1 MIQQLI
7 DDLREFAEYAATH
20 AQESYLSL
28 YLMTDPSEAGNQSQT
43 PAWRTFLR
51 NAVANVEAG
60 LDPVQTRQWKNVRL
74 SDESPEK
81 GWARTRKRLDKYLTS
96 YRPEGKTLVLFI
108 SPGSEFSFELPVR
121 IDSASYYGKPHI
133 QEFLWALDEYEQHS
147 VLLFSADEVRVLRLA
162 LGRSAADRTVVS
174 DQAWLRGLRK
184 TGEGEQN
191 QQRQDDIT
199 RRFVKRAANEVDK
212 FFMKTPDVGRVVLG
226 GNMELANA
234 VLGSL
239 HPSVKEMVIG
249 VLPIPADLPPHE
261 VAERVAETAEQGE
274 REHEA
279 ALVADV
285 IRSAGARGRGAT
297 GYTAV
302 GHALDRGAVRLL
314 ALPYPADSDVV
325 EPLLLQAVRAGATVE
340 FLHGEAA
347 ERVKEAGGIVAQ
359 LYYSIN

>member
-60 LDPVQTRQWKNVRL
+60 LDPVQTKQWKNVRL

-314 ALPYPADSDVV
+314 ALPYPAESDVI
-325 EPLLLQAVRAGATVE
+325 EPILLQAVRAGTTVE

-347 ERVKEAGGIVAQ
+347 ERVNEAGGIVAQ

>member
-108 SPGSEFSFELPVR
+108 SPGSEFSFELPVG

>member
-174 DQAWLRGLRK
+174 EQAWLRGLRK
-184 TGEGEQN
+184 TGEGN
-191 QQRQDDIT
+191 RT
-199 RRFVKRAANEVDK
+199 SSGRMTSPAA
-212 FFMKTPDVGRVVLG
+212 
-226 GNMELANA
+226 
-234 VLGSL
+234 S
-239 HPSVKEMVIG
+239 
-249 VLPIPADLPPHE
+249 
-261 VAERVAETAEQGE
+261 
-274 REHEA
+274 
-279 ALVADV
+279 
-285 IRSAGARGRGAT
+285 
-297 GYTAV
+297 
-302 GHALDRGAVRLL
+302 
-314 ALPYPADSDVV
+314 
-325 EPLLLQAVRAGATVE
+325 
-340 FLHGEAA
+340 
-347 ERVKEAGGIVAQ
+347 
-359 LYYSIN
+359 

>member
-1 MIQQLI
+1 MIHQLI
-7 DDLREFAEYAATH
+7 DDLREFAAYAADH
-20 AQESYLSL
+20 AQDAYLSL
-28 YLMTDPSEAGNQSQT
+28 YLLTDPSDAANQAQT

-51 NAVANVEAG
+51 NAVSNVEAG
-60 LDPVQTRQWKNVRL
+60 LEPTQTRQWKNVRL
-74 SDESPEK
+74 SDDSPEK
-81 GWARTRKRLDKYLTS
+81 GWARTRKRLEKYLTS
-96 YRPEGKTLVLFI
+96 YRPEGKTLVLFL
-108 SPGSEFSFELPVR
+108 SPGSEYSFELPVR
-121 IDSASYYGKPHI
+121 VESASYYGKPHI

-147 VLLFSADEVRVLRLA
+147 VLLFGEDQVRVLRLA
-162 LGRSAADRTVVS
+162 LGRAAADRAVVS

-184 TGEGEQN
+184 TGEAQQN

-199 RRFVKRAANEVDK
+199 RRFVKTAAREVDK
-212 FFMKTPDVGRVVLG
+212 FFMKTPDVGRIVLG
-226 GNMELANA
+226 GNTELANA

-239 HPSVKEMVIG
+239 HPSVKEQVIG
-249 VLPIPADLPPHE
+249 VLPIPAELPAHE
-261 VAERVAETAEQGE
+261 VAERVAATAEQAE

-285 IRSAGARGRGAT
+285 IRQAGARGRGAT

-302 GHALDRGAVRLL
+302 GRALDRGAVRLL

-347 ERVKEAGGIVAQ
+347 DRVAEAGGIVAQ
-359 LYYSIN
+359 LYYSVS

>member
-1 MIQQLI
+1 MN
-7 DDLREFAEYAATH
+7 DLREFAEYAATH
-20 AQESYLSL
+20 AQDSYLSL
-28 YLMTDPSEAGNQSQT
+28 YLMTDPSDAGNQVQT
-43 PAWRTFLR
+43 PAWLTFLR
-51 NAVANVEAG
+51 NAVTNVEAG
-60 LDPVQTRQWKNVRL
+60 LDPAQTKQWKNVRL

-96 YRPEGKTLVLFI
+96 YRPQGKTLVLFI
-108 SPGSEFSFELPVR
+108 SPGSEYSFELPVR

-147 VLLFSADEVRVLRLA
+147 VLLFGEDHVRVLRLA
-162 LGRSAADRTVVS
+162 LGRSAADRTVLS
-174 DQAWLRGLRK
+174 EQSWLRGLYK
-184 TGEGEQN
+184 GGESEQN
-191 QQRQDDIT
+191 KQRQDDIT
-199 RRFVKRAANEVDK
+199 RRFVKNAAKEADK
-212 FFMKTPDVGRVVLG
+212 FFMKTSDVGRIVLG

-239 HPSVKEMVIG
+239 HPSVKDQVIG
-249 VLPIPADLPPHE
+249 VLPIPVELPPHE
-261 VAERVAETAEQGE
+261 VAERISETAEQAE

-279 ALVADV
+279 ALVADI

-314 ALPYPADSDVV
+314 ALPYPAESDVI
-325 EPLLLQAVRAGATVE
+325 EPILLQAVRAGTEVE

-347 ERVKEAGGIVAQ
+347 ERVKDAGGVVAQ
-359 LYYSIN
+359 LYYAVN

>member
-1 MIQQLI
+1 MTQQLMN
-7 DDLREFAEYAATH
+7 DLREFAEYAATH
-20 AQESYLSL
+20 VQDAYLSL
-28 YLMTDPSEAGNQSQT
+28 YLMTDPSDAGNQAHT

-51 NAVANVEAG
+51 NAVTNVEAG
-60 LDPVQTRQWKNVRL
+60 LDPAQTRQWKTVRL
-74 SDESPEK
+74 RDESPEK
-81 GWARTRKRLDKYLTS
+81 GWARTRKRLEKYLTS
-96 YRPEGKTLVLFI
+96 YRPEGKTLVLFL
-108 SPGSEFSFELPVR
+108 SPGSEYSFELPVR

-147 VLLFSADEVRVLRLA
+147 VLLFAEDQVRVLRLA
-162 LGRSAADRTVVS
+162 LGRSAADRTVIS
-174 DQAWLRGLRK
+174 EQSWLRGLRK

-199 RRFVKRAANEVDK
+199 RRFVKNAAKEVDK
-212 FFMKTPDVGRVVLG
+212 FFMKTPDVGRIVLG

-239 HPSVKEMVIG
+239 HPSVKDQVIG
-249 VLPIPADLPPHE
+249 VLPIPAELAPHE
-261 VAERVAETAEQGE
+261 VAGRVAETAEQVE

-279 ALVADV
+279 ALVTDI

-359 LYYSIN
+359 LYYAVN

>member
-174 DQAWLRGLRK
+174 EQAWLRGLRK

-239 HPSVKEMVIG
+239 HPSVKDMVIG

>member
-108 SPGSEFSFELPVR
+108 SPGSEFSFELPVG

-174 DQAWLRGLRK
+174 EQAWLRGLRK

>member
-108 SPGSEFSFELPVR
+108 SPGSEFSFELPVG

-239 HPSVKEMVIG
+239 HPSVKDMVIG

>member
-174 DQAWLRGLRK
+174 EQAWLRGLRK